1 MLTFSA
7 WNNRHPAPTS
17 APKLAEPVESDSIA
31 AAYASPQPDFWTDCG
46 QPATIPCMTPK
57 PIQPYSR
64 LEHIEVQTH
73 DGPARL
79 LVKRHYDASNV
90 SGAAYGLDWWRT
102 PEAPKKGRMRR
113 MLNALL
119 RPDKT

>member
-1 MLTFSA
+1 MRPCRMST
-7 WNNRHPAPTS
+7 
-17 APKLAEPVESDSIA
+17 K
-31 AAYASPQPDFWTDCG
+31 
-46 QPATIPCMTPK
+46 TIK
-57 PIQPYSR
+57 PR
-64 LEHIEVQTH
+64 TRMEHIEVQTS
-73 DGPARL
+73 DGQVWM
-79 LVKRHYDASNV
+79 LVKRHYDASNI